1 VCVRERV
8 RDDIRR
14 TSCLYDSSVCVCVCV
29 RAYMMCIYMCVC
41 VCMCVR
47 VCVCVCMLQCVLLCV
62 MQCVV
67 CIAACSVCAVDIAHT
82 SKHGAS
88 GTQITWVR
96 LCVNVEVCS
105 DAVCNVLSACSVCC
119 SRCCSMCCRMCCS
132 DLKARRIG
140 DANHMAPV
148 VCVLC
153 VAVYVAVCVAVTSKR
168 GASGTRIIWLLLL
181 PVHDTCQ

>member
-1 VCVRERV
+1 VSCVLQHAVCVAV
-8 RDDIRR
+8 
-14 TSCLYDSSVCVCVCV
+14 
-29 RAYMMCIYMCVC
+29 
-41 VCMCVR
+41 
-47 VCVCVCMLQCVLLCV
+47 
-62 MQCVV
+62 
-67 CIAACSVCAVDIAHT
+67 CSVCAVYIAFT

-119 SRCCSMCCRMCCS
+119 SRCCSMCCRMCCRMCCS

-153 VAVYVAVCVAVTSKR
+153 VAVCVAVTSKR
-168 GASGTRIIWLLLL
+168 GASGTQIIWLRLCVCCVLQYML
-181 PVHDTCQ
+181 QYVLQ